1 MVREVAAVGTASGTP
16 LDASAIIPF
25 FDKTP
30 QAGRSSMQKDV
41 AAGNPP
47 ELDGIAGPILRRAEE
62 HGIDVPVT
70 RELVAM
76 IRGKSAAANKG

>member
-1 MVREVAAVGTASGTP
+1 
-16 LDASAIIPF
+16 
-25 FDKTP
+25 
-30 QAGRSSMQKDV
+30 MQKDV

-47 ELDGIAGPILRRAEE
+47 ELDAIAGPILRRAEE

-76 IRGKSAAANKG
+76 IRGKSDSDANKG

>member
-1 MVREVAAVGTASGTP
+1 MGTASGTP
-16 LDASAIIPF
+16 LDPSVIITF

-30 QAGRSSMQKDV
+30 QTGRSSMQKDV

-47 ELDGIAGPILRRAEE
+47 EIDGIAGPILRRAEE
-62 HGIDVPVT
+62 HGIDVPVA

-76 IRGKSAAANKG
+76 IRGKSASVNNG